1 MIDRCR
7 QTGAALIVSLIM
19 LLLLTVVGISSV
31 RMTSLQERMAGNLQ
45 FRTKAFER
53 AEEAA
58 RFAENEAENF
68 GGGVAFTNTNGLYNS
83 PANNGLPRWRAAG
96 TSWRSA
102 PELQGGNILGEYILE
117 SIGTVKIDPTCMTA
131 DCQYGTI
138 YRVTARAAVEN
149 TGADVMIQTTYK
161 AP

>member
-1 MIDRCR
+1 MHDRRR

-45 FRTKAFER
+45 FRTKAFEW

-58 RFAENEAENF
+58 RFGEAEAQAF
-68 GGGVAFTNTNGLYNS
+68 GDGASFNNTNGLFNS
-83 PANNGLPRWRAAG
+83 PGTDGEPRWRASG
-96 TSWRSA
+96 TNWRQDA
-102 PELQGGNILGEYILE
+102 ELDGEYILE
-117 SIGTVKIDPTCMTA
+117 QIGEVPRDPSCQLNAAATCFTML
-131 DCQYGTI
+131 
-138 YRVTARAAVEN
+138 YRVTARAAVPN
-149 TGADVMIQTTYK
+149 TGADVMVQTTYK